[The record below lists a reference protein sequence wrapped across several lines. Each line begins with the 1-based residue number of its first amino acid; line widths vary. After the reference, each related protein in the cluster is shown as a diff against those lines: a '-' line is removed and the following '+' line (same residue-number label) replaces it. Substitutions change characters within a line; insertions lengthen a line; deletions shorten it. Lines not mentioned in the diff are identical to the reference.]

1 VIAASQEPDSYQHSK
16 GAGPTSTK
24 ATEAVGVNLQEEI
37 DKRAQEIHTDGYS
50 MSINEAVAMY
60 QAGDLEVHP
69 EFQRIFRWNI
79 EQQSRLIES
88 IFLGIPI
95 PPIFVAQCHDGV
107 WDVVDGVQRLSTI
120 LRFVGVLNADTEVR
134 DAPQP
139 LVASEYL
146 ERLAGL
152 YYDSDLIPNGKAGA
166 HSLDDAQRRV
176 FKRARLD
183 FQIVEKESDEQ
194 AKYDLFQYSA
204 LGAGS

>member
-50 MSINEAVAMY
+50 
-60 QAGDLEVHP
+60 
-69 EFQRIFRWNI
+69 
-79 EQQSRLIES
+79 
-88 IFLGIPI
+88 
-95 PPIFVAQCHDGV
+95 
-107 WDVVDGVQRLSTI
+107 TI

-139 LVASEYL
+139 LVASQYL